1 MTISDSEKKSLIE
14 YRIKQAFETAEVA
27 ELLFHTKLY
36 PTALNRI
43 YYSVFYC
50 MLALA
55 IQLNYKTSKHAQ
67 LLGWFNRNFIATGK
81 IEREYGKIVR
91 DCYEFRLSA
100 DYDSFVNF
108 AIEDVAV
115 LLKEMKSFLY
125 RIELYIKENE

>member
-1 MTISDSEKKSLIE
+1 MTLSDGERNSLIE
-14 YRIKQAFETAEVA
+14 YRLKQATDTAEVA
-27 ELLFHTKLY
+27 ELLFRKEMY

-55 IQLNYKTSKHAQ
+55 LQFNFKTSKHSH
-67 LLGWFNRNFIATGK
+67 LIGWFNKNFIATGK
-81 IEREYGKIVR
+81 IEREYGRIVR

-108 AIEDVAV
+108 AVEDIAV
-115 LLKEMKSFLY
+115 LLKEMKSFLN
-125 RIELYIKENE
+125 RIELYIHEID

>member
-1 MTISDSEKKSLIE
+1 MTLSDGERNSLIE
-14 YRIKQAFETAEVA
+14 YRLKQATDTAEVA
-27 ELLFHTKLY
+27 ELLFRKEMY

-55 IQLNYKTSKHAQ
+55 LQFNFKTSKHSQ
-67 LLGWFNRNFIATGK
+67 LIGWFNKNFIATGK
-81 IEREYGKIVR
+81 IEREYGRIVR

-108 AIEDVAV
+108 AVEDIAV
-115 LLKEMKSFLY
+115 LLKEMKSFLN
-125 RIELYIKENE
+125 RIELYIHEID